1 MARKKKESVK
11 FDVNSEKSK
20 EFVAPMDKFL
30 RLSSL
35 LFNDEDDECPYRM
48 NDLKESNP
56 FYSDARNMAKELE
69 IDWDKMTSED
79 SNRIML
85 NLLGDAFMACKPAEG
100 LGLHIKYEVR
110 VETYEKKT
118 KKDGGTNAEASE

>member
-85 NLLGDAFMACKPAEG
+85 NLLGDAFMACKAAEG
-100 LGLHIKYEVR
+100 LGLHIKYEVS
-110 VETYEKKT
+110 VETYEKKRCYT
-118 KKDGGTNAEASE
+118 Y